1 MRTWKLC
8 VVVAVVVA
16 LLPTAAAAERIII
29 QVAKPYGPMVA
40 RIEAMGGTVHH
51 QYRYVDAIAAEV
63 PDAVADGLRKGLPPG
78 TVHKDLIVPV
88 PDVARDPDGTRRLVD
103 IDAADASVEATA
115 SADAYLISNTSLG
128 LDSVH
133 AMGFAGQDVVVAIL
147 DEGYRPGFP
156 HLEVG
161 WSSVIGGEDLTG
173 DSYGWSSWNNGG
185 HGTFVGG
192 MVAAH
197 VAFTF
202 SSSFTDIVAHYC
214 PQCVDG
220 LGRIPMIGSAP
231 LADLYMVKV
240 LTDEPGIPNYLS
252 TILAGM
258 ERVLE
263 MKDNYAAGDPMV
275 QNPDGSFDALNVGV
289 CNMSLGWYSLF
300 SGREVAEQLTNAFLE
315 RDIVLTVSMG
325 NEGPAGMTGG
335 APGSGFG
342 ALTVGAASSDV
353 HERIVRALQYGLG
366 IADLFRPWS
375 GIQTAVFS
383 SRGPTPDGRVDPE
396 VVANGDWNFGQGF
409 AAAPNIVS
417 FGSGTSFSSP
427 SVAGV
432 AAVLRG
438 AFPNAMA
445 RQVRNAL
452 MMTANPGLLTDG
464 SGPLDQ
470 GAGHVDGQ
478 AAYDLL
484 LAGGAPD
491 TPGVEGGTNPSVKVN
506 ILQGADV
513 TTFDGKVT
521 RAVSGLL
528 PGQRFET
535 FYRVLPNTA
544 AVIVTVTDFVP
555 RSPENQ
561 LFGNDLILT
570 VHTAKTS
577 RLGDYLYGSFVTVT
591 DPLVFTGLDEGLMR
605 ITLTGDWT
613 NAAPV
618 DAVVTISSLSDPVP
632 GLTSQAKLAD
642 GEVLEVPFRVP
653 GGTSAIDAHLEW
665 QEHWGRYPVNDID
678 LFLIDPTGAVDYGGA
693 TLASPERVHIDD
705 PRPGRWTAVVIGYT
719 VYDDDDRFELQLE
732 ADGTLLKD
740 AKN

>member
-1 MRTWKLC
+1 MKTWKLC
-8 VVVAVVVA
+8 VIAAVVVV
-16 LLPTAAAAERIII
+16 LLPTAAAAERVII
-29 QVAKPYGPMVA
+29 QVEKPYGPMVA
-40 RIEAMGGTVHH
+40 RVEAQGGTVLY
-51 QYRYVDAIAAEV
+51 QYRYVDGIAVDV
-63 PDAVADGLRKGLPPG
+63 PDAVAEGLRKGLPPG
-78 TVHKDLIVPV
+78 TVHKDLIVPS
-88 PDVARDPDGTRRLVD
+88 PDVARDPDGTRRLVEVD
-103 IDAADASVEATA
+103 DAGATFEAMA
-115 SADAYLISNTSLG
+115 SADTYLISNTYLN

-133 AMGFAGQDVVVAIL
+133 AMGFGGEDVVVAIL

-173 DSYGWSSWNNGG
+173 DSYGWSNWLNGG

-192 MVAAH
+192 MVASH

-202 SSSFTDIVAHYC
+202 SPGLMSIFAYNC
-214 PQCVDG
+214 PQCVDAY
-220 LGRIPMIGSAP
+220 GRIPLIGSAP

-240 LTDEPGIPNYLS
+240 LSEEVPTYIS
-252 TILAGM
+252 TIIHGM

-263 MKDNYAAGDPMV
+263 LKDNYLAGDPVV
-275 QNPDGSFDALNVGV
+275 QNPDGSYDALDVDV
-289 CNMSLGWYSLF
+289 CNMSLGWYTLF
-300 SGREVAEQLTNAFLE
+300 SGRELAEQLTNAFLE
-315 RDIVLTVSMG
+315 HDIVLTVSMG

-342 ALTVGAASSDV
+342 ALTVGAASSDI
-353 HERIVRALQYGLG
+353 HERIVRDYQYGLG
-366 IADLFRPWS
+366 IGEIYRPWP
-375 GIQTAVFS
+375 GVQTALFS

-409 AAAPNIVS
+409 GSSPGSVGW
-417 FGSGTSFSSP
+417 GSGTSFSSP

-438 AFPNAMA
+438 AFPDATA
-445 RQVRNAL
+445 REVRNAL
-452 MMTANPGLLTDG
+452 MLTANPDLLVEG

-470 GAGHVDGQ
+470 GAGYVDGQ

-484 LAGGAPD
+484 LAGAAPD
-491 TPGVEGGTNPSVKVN
+491 TPGVEGGTNPNVKVN
-506 ILQGADV
+506 VLQGADV
-513 TTFDGKVT
+513 KTYDGNVT

-544 AVIVTVTDFVP
+544 AVVVTVTGFDP
-555 RSPENQ
+555 GDPENDF
-561 LFGNDLILT
+561 FGNDLILT

-577 RLGDYLYGSFVTVT
+577 RLGDYLFGGFVTFT

-632 GLTSQAKLAD
+632 GVTSQAKLAD
-642 GEVLEVPFRVP
+642 GDVLEVPFQVP
-653 GGTSAIDAHLEW
+653 GGTSSLDAHLAW

-678 LFLIDPTGAVDYGGA
+678 LYLIDPTGVAYYDGA

-705 PRPGRWTAVVIGYT
+705 PHPGRWTALVLGYT
-719 VYDDDDRFELQLE
+719 VYEDDDRFELQLE
-732 ADGTLLKD
+732 ADGTLLKE